1 VESMQSDGGSHSQ
14 WPAGPPASLRRFLPV
29 AGTFSDGPGRAA
41 GRPASQNGLPHIE
54 QTPTPQYVSPY
65 QIFQPPL
72 NAPTNSGIEQPH
84 VPFPRPSYEEPLSN
98 TFLTGEPVVHEGF
111 IPAPG
116 QEDVDALFP
125 IFEDPFHNRDLESS
139 EDDDSDFERTLAET
153 ADRDDSEKDKDYST
167 EDEIEGDPDEVL
179 LEEDFVDEEDEP
191 APKRGKPKAKS
202 TRGGRRG
209 RPSTRGRGDF
219 DGNVTRRKRKPGV
232 RGRPKGKQG
241 PRAAADPGPQ
251 FRNLQ
256 RLANEAYM
264 RNEYQEASTYALQAV
279 ALNPE
284 IFSAH
289 NTLSEIYSAMGQD
302 DLSVRALIVGANTKR
317 DTGLWWFVLERID
330 QVDEAKF
337 PQYTDEY
344 KTKLKLGCLKSLIA
358 LDRDSYEARSRKLE
372 LDAGRGPGRI
382 SACVKQCQRMLA
394 IKPHEYDI
402 LRQMAILGTSTPKAI
417 RIHLTR
423 IIKSYDAS
431 IAHFVAHE
439 DPDSS
444 TLDWSLLNIYLDLLD
459 HSGDYDCALSR
470 LKTLSR
476 WKQGRQDETYWDDED
491 DDREF
496 DIEDSP
502 RRVAVAKF
510 SRKSENAKYGE
521 TLPLEMRVKMGI
533 FRLRQSSPNFAEA
546 MVNTPLTTHD

>member
-1 VESMQSDGGSHSQ
+1 MSS
-14 WPAGPPASLRRFLPV
+14 
-29 AGTFSDGPGRAA
+29 TF
-41 GRPASQNGLPHIE
+41 I
-54 QTPTPQYVSPY
+54 T
-65 QIFQPPL
+65 
-72 NAPTNSGIEQPH
+72 SG
-84 VPFPRPSYEEPLSN
+84 
-98 TFLTGEPVVHEGF
+98 PVVHEGF

-125 IFEDPFHNRDLESS
+125 NFEDPFRNRDLDSS
-139 EDDDSDFERTLAET
+139 EDDDSEFERTLAET
-153 ADRDDSEKDKDYST
+153 AGRDDSEKDKDYST
-167 EDEIEGDPDEVL
+167 EDEVEVDPDEVL
-179 LEEDFVDEEDEP
+179 LEEDFVDEEEDP
-191 APKRGKPKAKS
+191 VPKRGKPKAKA

-209 RPSTRGRGDF
+209 RPSAKGRGGS
-219 DGNVTRRKRKPGV
+219 DGNVVRRKRKPGV
-232 RGRPKGKQG
+232 RGRPKGKMG

-251 FRNLQ
+251 FRELQ

-264 RNEYQEASTYALQAV
+264 RNEYQEASAYALQAV

-330 QVDEAKF
+330 QVDEDKF

-344 KTKLKLGCLKSLIA
+344 KIKLKLGCLKSLIA
-358 LDRDSYEARSRKLE
+358 LDRDNYEARSRKLE
-372 LDAGRGPGRI
+372 LDAERGPGRI

-402 LRQMAILGTSTPKAI
+402 LRQMAILGTSTSKAR

-431 IAHFVAHE
+431 ISYFVANE
-439 DPDSS
+439 DPTNT

-459 HSGDYDCALSR
+459 HAGDYDRALYR

-476 WKQGRQDETYWDDED
+476 WKQGRQDQTYWDDQN

-502 RRVAVAKF
+502 RRIAVTEF
-510 SRKSENAKYGE
+510 SREFIDAKYGE
-521 TLPLEMRVKMGI
+521 ALPLEMRVKMGI
-533 FRLRQSSPNFAEA
+533 FRLRQSSPNLAEA
-546 MVNTPLTTHD
+546 MVSAACTTFDKV